1 MVVKNRLKE
10 ILEEKGITQTWLAK
24 KVGVTRGNISN
35 LINNRQQTT
44 IEIAFKIADVLNM
57 RLEDIFIYNKDKQ

>member
-1 MVVKNRLKE
+1 MVVQNRLKE
-10 ILEEKGITQTWLAK
+10 ILAERGISQTWLAK

-44 IEIAFKIADVLNM
+44 IEIAFKIADELN
-57 RLEDIFIYNKDKQ
+57 LQIEDIFIYNKE

>member
-1 MVVKNRLKE
+1 MVVQNRLKE
-10 ILEEKGITQTWLAK
+10 ILAERGISQTWLAK

-44 IEIAFKIADVLNM
+44 IEIAFKIADELD
-57 RLEDIFIYNKDKQ
+57 LQIEDIFIYNKE